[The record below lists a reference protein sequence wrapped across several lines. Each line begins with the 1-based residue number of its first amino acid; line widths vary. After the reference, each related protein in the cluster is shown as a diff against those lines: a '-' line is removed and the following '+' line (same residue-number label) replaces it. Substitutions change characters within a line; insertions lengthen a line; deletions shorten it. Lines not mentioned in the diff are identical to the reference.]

1 MTDGDTPGTRG
12 TDGWRDDDPPDSGD
26 LMDSLEALE
35 AQADSSDEVRL
46 IREAMDLVE
55 EVDRPGAFGRVI
67 VGFDRGDAA
76 EATLGSV
83 VFGLPMLVEGGT
95 QEVGAFLATHP
106 AYYLGTLAAT
116 VGLVVGILYVA
127 EIQDVRVRDPLLG
140 FLPRR
145 LVGVLTIAFALAAG
159 SMTLWG
165 RVDWSTPE
173 VAFAQVT
180 VCFTAMAIGAS
191 LGDILP
197 GT

>member
-1 MTDGDTPGTRG
+1 MSDEPPGPREADEG
-12 TDGWRDDDPPDSGD
+12 GRAEDPPDSGD

-55 EVDRPGAFGRVI
+55 DVDRPGAFGRVI

-76 EATLGSV
+76 EALLGSI

-95 QEVGAFLATHP
+95 QEVGSFLATHP
-106 AYYLGTLAAT
+106 AYYLGTIAAT
-116 VGLVVGILYVA
+116 VALVVGILYVA
-127 EIQDVRVRDPLLG
+127 EIQDVRVRDPLFG

-145 LVGVLTIAFALAAG
+145 LVGVLTIAFAVAVG

-180 VCFTAMAIGAS
+180 VAFTAMAIGAS

>member
-1 MTDGDTPGTRG
+1 MSDGDGPGATEA
-12 TDGWRDDDPPDSGD
+12 DGKDPGEPPDSGD

-35 AQADSSDEVRL
+35 AQADSGEEVRL

-76 EATLGSV
+76 EALLGSV

-140 FLPRR
+140 IVPRR
-145 LVGVLTIAFALAAG
+145 LAGVLSIAFAVALG

-180 VCFTAMAIGAS
+180 VAFTAMAIGAS